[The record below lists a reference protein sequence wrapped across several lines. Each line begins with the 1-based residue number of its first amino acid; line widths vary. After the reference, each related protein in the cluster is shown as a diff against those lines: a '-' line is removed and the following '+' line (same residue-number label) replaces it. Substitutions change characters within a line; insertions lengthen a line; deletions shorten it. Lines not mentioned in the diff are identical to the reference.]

1 MMLRHPNLKVLKV
14 HKTIYI
20 YTLYRIR
27 AVLHSSLDPLDQFL
41 FDVPVNLLFLWSV
54 PSLVR
59 LAGGNLSQEKVPF
72 RKKIKKKKKPKGC
85 VALQLI
91 DRLRDDGYTL
101 EQGSLTLLLT
111 RSRTRANRGV
121 SEEVFASAL

>member
-1 MMLRHPNLKVLKV
+1 MNSKCATIAPLLLSPRPDASDNNYLETCRMPEAKLLLPMMLRHPNLKVLKV

-72 RKKIKKKKKPKGC
+72 RKKRKKKKNQRA
-85 VALQLI
+85 V
-91 DRLRDDGYTL
+91 
-101 EQGSLTLLLT
+101 SLC
-111 RSRTRANRGV
+111 S
-121 SEEVFASAL
+121 